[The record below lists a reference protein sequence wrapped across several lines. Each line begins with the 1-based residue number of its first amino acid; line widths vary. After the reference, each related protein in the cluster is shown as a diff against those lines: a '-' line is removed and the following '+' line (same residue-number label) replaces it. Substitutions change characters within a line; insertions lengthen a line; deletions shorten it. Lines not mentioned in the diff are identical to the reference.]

1 MKNEKLEIFR
11 GSNRGQV
18 SLPLFRGL
26 LFVLLR
32 AEGEFCK
39 KIKKNKNNYFKY

>member
-1 MKNEKLEIFR
+1 MRNEKLEIRNEKFFV
-11 GSNRGQV
+11 GSNWV
-18 SLPLFRGL
+18 CFPF